1 MDSYN
6 YIVPKFKSHTILRS
20 LDLDEINK
28 NIHYANFMMYKE
40 YNDGII
46 LGLDVETD
54 GEYIYVD
61 KGIYKYGETII
72 LGEKLSIKIPNI
84 EGDYYLGIK
93 YSDDED
99 EYTNF
104 KKINIDFFNL
114 GDNNYFEL
122 ARFHIRDNVKL
133 SNSNYELKK
142 YSKEYNSLNVN
153 EAMYSL
159 TGLNPKILKIWANKM
174 LELKVEDSF
183 DLIIPTL
190 ASQGL
195 INRELL
201 IKYTTSKL
209 KLTNAEFSNF
219 EILENLY
226 FIYNK
231 LKEKSTNNEFDIK
244 KIKVD

>member
-1 MDSYN
+1 MENYS

-20 LDLDEINK
+20 LDLKEVNK
-28 NIHYANFMMYKE
+28 NIHYANFMMYKD
-40 YNDGII
+40 YNDGVIV
-46 LGLDVETD
+46 GLNVETD

-61 KGIYKYGETII
+61 KGVYKYKEIII
-72 LGEKLSIKIPNI
+72 LGEKLSLKVPIE

-93 YSDDED
+93 YQDEED
-99 EYTNF
+99 EYTYL
-104 KKINIDFFNL
+104 KKISIDFFNL
-114 GDNNYFEL
+114 GDDNYFEL

-133 SNSNYELKK
+133 YNSDYSLKK
-142 YSKEYNSLNVN
+142 YSKEYNSLNIN
-153 EAMYSL
+153 ETMYSL
-159 TGLNPKILKIWANKM
+159 TGLNPKILKIWSNKM

-201 IKYTTSKL
+201 IKYITNKL
-209 KLTNAEFSNF
+209 KLENREFSNF

-231 LKEKSTNNEFDIK
+231 LKDKFNNDEFDLK